1 MKAEKAP
8 VFKGNFGGQDKPDDN
23 TKLIKRVTEQEILIL
38 DLTKELNKKN
48 ESDKVKT
55 RKISDLETSVNISR
69 EILNEIWVD
78 LNSGNERITR
88 ESYRK
93 LEELCS

>member
-1 MKAEKAP
+1 MPAEKAIVP
-8 VFKGNFGGQDKPDDN
+8 GSFGGQDKPDN
-23 TKLIKRVTEQEILIL
+23 VAKLNKRVAEQEILIL

-48 ESDKVKT
+48 ESDKSKT
-55 RKISDLETSVNISR
+55 RKISDLETSVNLSR

-78 LNSGNERITR
+78 LNSGNKRITV

>member
-1 MKAEKAP
+1 MKAEK
-8 VFKGNFGGQDKPDDN
+8 VIVTGSFGGQDKPDN
-23 TKLIKRVTEQEILIL
+23 VAKLNKRVAEQEILIL
-38 DLTKELNKKN
+38 DLTKEINKKN

-55 RKISDLETSVNISR
+55 RNISDLEKSVNLSR

-78 LNSGNERITR
+78 LNSGNKRIIV

-93 LEELCS
+93 LEELCY